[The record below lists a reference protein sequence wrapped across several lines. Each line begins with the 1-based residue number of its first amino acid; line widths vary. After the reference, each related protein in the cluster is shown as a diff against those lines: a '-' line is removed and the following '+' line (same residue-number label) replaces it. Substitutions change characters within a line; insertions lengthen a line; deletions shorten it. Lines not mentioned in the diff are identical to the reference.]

1 MRFSQIMCS
10 KTTGLGTVDVVLQE
24 ELFNLDAKG
33 VPIDTQRDQQFGLSH
48 V

>member
-24 ELFNLDAKG
+24 LFNLDAKG
-33 VPIDTQRDQQFGLSH
+33 VPIDTQRDQQFGLSY